1 MLSQASRLRNI
12 ALPALCLV
20 AAPALAITLDDP
32 IVQPSDLEFDY
43 SAELHPGLDQS
54 QLLSLDNTPDENELT
69 DAGAALGRVLFY
81 DKRLS
86 RNRRIACA
94 SCHKQENA
102 FADTA
107 ARSVGFQ
114 GKRTRRNSMSLSN
127 VAYYENGHFFWDE
140 RGTTLEEMVL
150 MPLQDRIEMGM
161 DLDEVVERVE
171 SEASYRFLF
180 ARAFGDSEVD
190 SERIGQALAQ
200 FLRSMVSFRS
210 KFDEGLARTGTL
222 EKDFPNFSA
231 EENLGKRIFLG
242 LHDGNTE
249 SSCASCHMRDLGSE
263 VSGTALRHG
272 AAPVLFQG
280 NEPTNNG
287 LDRGRPG
294 DDVGRAGVTNDP
306 QDVGK
311 FKVPSLRNVELTG
324 PYMHDGRIRTLEKVV
339 EHYTKA
345 IRVTPTLDRRLRPT
359 TTGWGTS
366 GRRPSTMP
374 GCDPPPT
381 PRPSTP
387 APSPPPPST
396 GPTNPPVPLPSGGVG
411 GSPAT
416 QAERILSTTGT
427 GSTAAPSFFQTG
439 RRRTPTTGF
448 GFSRDEQKALVAF
461 LRTLTDKEF
470 VTNPKFADPFE
481 TKARKAAPPKK

>member
-1 MLSQASRLRNI
+1 MHPVDARLRRVFPS
-12 ALPALCLV
+12 LMT
-20 AAPALAITLDDP
+20 AAALAAVAHAAFAGASARTPDDP
-32 IVQPSDLEFDY
+32 VVQPSDLDFDY

-54 QLLSLDNTPDENELT
+54 QLHALDNTPDENGLT

-102 FADTA
+102 FADTK
-107 ARSVGFQ
+107 ARSVGFM

-150 MPLQDRIEMGM
+150 MPLQDRVEMGM
-161 DLDEVVERVE
+161 DLDLVVERVQ
-171 SEASYRFLF
+171 SEASYRYLF
-180 ARAFGDSEVD
+180 AKAFGDSEVD
-190 SERIGQALAQ
+190 SERIGMALAQ

-222 EKDFPNFSA
+222 EKDFPNFTA
-231 EENLGKRIFLG
+231 EENLGKRIFMG
-242 LHDGNTE
+242 LHEGGDTK

-263 VSGTALRHG
+263 VSGTAQSHG

-287 LDRGRPG
+287 LQRGRVG
-294 DDVGRAGVTNDP
+294 DDLGRAGITNDGN
-306 QDVGK
+306 DVGK

-339 EHYTKA
+339 EHYTKS
-345 IRVTPTLDRRLRPT
+345 IRVTPTLDQRLRPT
-359 TTGWGTS
+359 TTGWGARGGPRT
-366 GRRPSTMP
+366 PAPMP
-374 GCDPPPT
+374 GCDPPGPST
-381 PRPSTP
+381 PRPSAPERP
-387 APSPPPPST
+387 ATPPPSL
-396 GPTNPPVPLPSGGVG
+396 PTTPGGAT
-411 GSPAT
+411 SPGKL
-416 QAERILSTTGT
+416 AERVVSTGA
-427 GSTAAPSFFQTG
+427 TAPASMPSSVQFG
-439 RRRTPTTGF
+439 RVPTTGF
-448 GFSRDEQKALVAF
+448 GFSQEEQKALIAF
-461 LRTLTDKEF
+461 LKTLTDKEF
-470 VTNPKFADPFE
+470 ITNPKFSDPFA
-481 TKARKAAPPKK
+481 KN